1 MPTSTITPHPT
12 RTSSR
17 VPKPPTRLGDS
28 PPYSPAKK
36 KSVPTDIFISSSPST
51 PSRTNISPTFIDD
64 IVAESNRPT
73 TLQEDVREY
82 SLHQSEEEI
91 SDDSSEVDSSL
102 VQSDAKSTSNID
114 RHTSSDYTKRELYD
128 R

>member
-28 PPYSPAKK
+28 PPYSPKK

-51 PSRTNISPTFIDD
+51 PSRTNISPSFIDD
-64 IVAESNRPT
+64 IVAESNKPT

-82 SLHQSEEEI
+82 SLHQSQEEKFLI
-91 SDDSSEVDSSL
+91 QSDD
-102 VQSDAKSTSNID
+102 QSQ
-114 RHTSSDYTKRELYD
+114 E
-128 R
+128 